1 MSRGP
6 AVVLYG
12 LSSNPTREVSLNDN
26 HIYLRAC
33 YSLYKLRTHTVGTG
47 TYLRYGTNLRYL
59 RYLRTV
65 GISGPW
71 DSDLG
76 RERDLD
82 TGGRKPD

>member
-26 HIYLRAC
+26 D
-33 YSLYKLRTHTVGTG
+33 KTHFTYELVTLSTAGIPTYGTVGT
-47 TYLRYGTNLRYL
+47 
-59 RYLRTV
+59 
-65 GISGPW
+65 SGPW

-76 RERDLD
+76 RDRDLD